1 MSLFSQLTNLE
12 KVARNPQ
19 TTLGKS
25 GKEVRRSTSNG
36 TATSRTP
43 AKTGTGQSGTSEKS
57 TRKSDSTKV
66 GVVVVVVGVLSVPIH
81 VLGEAGI

>member
-1 MSLFSQLTNLE
+1 M
-12 KVARNPQ
+12 ARNPQ

-36 TATSRTP
+36 PVATRSP
-43 AKTGTGQSGTSEKS
+43 AKTGTGQSGTTEKS
-57 TRKSDSTKV
+57 ARKSDSTKV
-66 GVVVVVVGVLSVPIH
+66 GIVVVVVVGSVDDDDDDVVLSVHIH